1 MVLQVPTLRLPV
13 SESES
18 KPLRYTNDTSAGL
31 STEDWR
37 PEKNSVSN
45 TTSFRARGDDP
56 GTQDT

>member
-1 MVLQVPTLRLPV
+1 VVLQVPTLRLPV

-37 PEKNSVSN
+37 PEKTSVKYNELSC
-45 TTSFRARGDDP
+45 SRG
-56 GTQDT
+56 